1 MRCPAGLH
9 EKTLEKNCT
18 KAQEKP
24 VYGGTLGILGDM
36 RIILDEELPPDVC
49 EFRKKEGKVLR
60 RLRLKP

>member
-36 RIILDEELPPDVC
+36 RIILGWSKLAFAWIYC
-49 EFRKKEGKVLR
+49 
-60 RLRLKP
+60 